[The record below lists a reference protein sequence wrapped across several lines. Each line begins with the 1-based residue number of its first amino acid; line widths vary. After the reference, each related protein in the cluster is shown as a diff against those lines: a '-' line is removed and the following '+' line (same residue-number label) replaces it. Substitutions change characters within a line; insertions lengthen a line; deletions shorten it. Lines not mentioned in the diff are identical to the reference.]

1 MSANNLIDIKDRQ
14 QFNQL
19 IESDCLVVTH
29 FMAEWAQQCRDIN
42 DVFTELSKNRDY
54 TDVKFAKVSAEDIP
68 ELSKQMSVTSV
79 PTCIL
84 FNKSKE
90 LSRVEGADVSDLTK
104 KVKQF
109 AFKVGSNTSTS
120 LPLKAGATNIEDR
133 LKALLNRSPVMVF
146 MKGCPETPRCG
157 FSRTLV
163 SILNE
168 INAKYDTFDIL
179 SDEEVRQS
187 LKTYSNW
194 PTYPQI
200 YVNGNLIGGLDIIKE
215 LKESGELEEALKG

>member
-1 MSANNLIDIKDRQ
+1 MSANCVIDVKKRQ
-14 QFNQL
+14 QFEAL
-19 IESDCLVVTH
+19 IESDGLTVTH

-42 DVFTELSKNRDY
+42 EVLTELSKTKDY
-54 TDVKFAKVSAEDIP
+54 SNVKFAKVIAEDIP
-68 ELSKQMSVTSV
+68 DITKQLNVTSV
-79 PTCIL
+79 PTCIM
-84 FNKSKE
+84 FCKSKE
-90 LSRVEGADVSDLTK
+90 LCRVEGADVSQLTT
-104 KVKQF
+104 KVKQL
-109 AFKVGSNTSTS
+109 AFKVGSNISSLIGSTGS
-120 LPLKAGATNIEDR
+120 SNIEDR
-133 LKALLNRSPVMVF
+133 LKALVNRSPIMVF
-146 MKGCPETPRCG
+146 MKGCPDGPRCG

-163 SILNE
+163 SILND